1 MAQLL
6 SRVGGEVLV
15 NTITEQT
22 QSQPAMIELTSG
34 EYVIVW
40 TSFVA
45 SGSFEIRGQ
54 RYAADGT
61 PIDADFAIS
70 PSGGNHGEPRIA
82 ALPTGGFIVTWTY
95 DAHDGTGVSAAA
107 GTALRIR
114 GQIFDSSAAKV
125 GGVLALTSGNG
136 SEQGD
141 SQVITFADG
150 SFALAWQNFLPAG
163 ERDALVQKF
172 NSAGTATSGV
182 VTISA
187 STTGSQTQPALTAL
201 AGGGFVA
208 TWADTNSA
216 AAGDSSS
223 QGVKAQLFDSAGA
236 KVGSE
241 FLVNTIIPGQQ
252 YSPSVAALASGGFVV
267 AWMSLSSTPFDP
279 AFNDVKAQIFDAA
292 GARVGGEFKVHE
304 ASEGEQV
311 QPSVTA
317 LPGGGF
323 VVAWRDGTLTDADV
337 KAQAFDADGARS
349 GTEFTLGTETDGLQS
364 APVVIGLANG
374 GLAAA
379 WVGTDDSGTGV
390 KAQLFGTTDTA
401 PSDIGFSSGS
411 VSENL
416 FENTSAGT
424 LLAIGAANSGFT
436 FEIVSDSTGGAFA
449 VDGDQLIVV
458 DNAKLDFETN
468 PHATVTVRVT
478 DDNGQTYEETLELD
492 VADVLLEKRYSAG
505 DEFIVNQSEAGP
517 EYRPTLVP
525 LASGGFA
532 ILWTQYTALPGEPT
546 IYRTVLRVFD
556 SAGAPVS
563 GEIQL
568 INPALAD
575 FTAAPLANGGFI
587 VASNVANQPPGSRS
601 VMAQAYDSAGNA
613 VGPEMLAGSTTTGFP
628 YGASVVQI
636 GSGGFVLGWADQ
648 GEVSAQRFDAAGA
661 KVGGEIPIAT
671 NFGADHFVLLA
682 TPNGGFVAAWEEGGP
697 TGDGPYEAK
706 AQFFDSSGAPVGAG
720 IALPAGDID
729 VDGVTIVA
737 LADGGYMLG
746 WVQEEANSDGI
757 TVQAVM
763 AQRIGADG
771 VPVGSPVLLTGF
783 IIEDDLGP
791 YVSFAAHPDGGFVVT
806 WPVAD
811 LSGDLTVGS
820 ITYGYGGQLYDGFG
834 MPVGDSFKVTDF
846 ADAGN
851 AVMLADGSFA
861 AAWTGIDSDDNGVF
875 ARVFRPANEPDYSG
889 NDVLRG
895 DGHINLLDGGA
906 GNDILWLQSG
916 GDDIGLGGSGN
927 DVFLFGAEMT
937 ADDRVDGGPGI
948 DQIALQGD
956 YAFANALT
964 LGSGVIGFES
974 IAILPGSDVRF
985 GDPGDNFY
993 NYDITTLDV
1002 NVAAGVRVIVD
1013 ANRLRVGEDFTFNGS
1028 AESDGGFF
1036 IWGGG
1041 GTDTLTG
1048 GTQTDIFYFG
1058 ENLQF
1063 GANDTVDGG
1072 AGTDQLG
1079 LRGNYTI
1086 VFGANQ
1092 IVGIENIGLVSAQ
1105 DTRFGALGSTFN
1117 YNLTM
1122 NDANVASGVL
1132 MTVDGAALRGGE
1144 TLTFN
1149 GSAETNGLFRIFG
1162 GQGNDTITTGAG
1174 ADIIQGGRGADD
1186 MTGGGGADT
1195 FRYITTLDS
1204 TGAAMDEILD
1214 FAPGTDKI
1222 DLSRIDANSLA
1233 GGDQAFS
1240 WIGSNAFTGSGAA
1253 SAGEL
1258 RAYQNNGIWF
1268 VEGDTDGNGV
1278 ADLVISLTVIGP
1290 TPLGQAE
1297 FVP

>member
-1 MAQLL
+1 MSRAAGARWPGRPTHGGQGLPLSPATGVMEDLGSANMGFSLVPDAEMGAVEALRRTARGIEAGLAAEARLRRMDRDDEPHRAAGGLDVGALKTRAEPAATAATGSPAQKIFITFGEHDLTDNIVHLVLARTARRAEGTRGISLFLVPKFPARRLARRNDLRCVSIEHKLGIHASPTCVMAFGDDGGATGWLIGEENGGHAAMFTMMNNARLNVGLQGVVDRRAATQRRSPMRASASRGSREGRPAAIIEHPDVRRMLL
-6 SRVGGEVLV
+6 RMKALTQAARALAIMPFGQIDRGTPARATRRAARADLLTPLVKAWAPTSAARSPASASRSMAAWAISRRPAPRSIARRPHRADLRRHQRHPGGRPGRA
-15 NTITEQT
+15 Q
-22 QSQPAMIELTSG
+22 ARARRR
-34 EYVIVW
+34 

-706 AQFFDSSGAPVGAG
+706 A
-720 IALPAGDID
+720 
-729 VDGVTIVA
+729 TI
-737 LADGGYMLG
+737 
-746 WVQEEANSDGI
+746 
-757 TVQAVM
+757 
-763 AQRIGADG
+763 
-771 VPVGSPVLLTGF
+771 
-783 IIEDDLGP
+783 
-791 YVSFAAHPDGGFVVT
+791 
-806 WPVAD
+806 
-811 LSGDLTVGS
+811 
-820 ITYGYGGQLYDGFG
+820 
-834 MPVGDSFKVTDF
+834 
-846 ADAGN
+846 
-851 AVMLADGSFA
+851 
-861 AAWTGIDSDDNGVF
+861 
-875 ARVFRPANEPDYSG
+875 
-889 NDVLRG
+889 
-895 DGHINLLDGGA
+895 
-906 GNDILWLQSG
+906 
-916 GDDIGLGGSGN
+916 
-927 DVFLFGAEMT
+927 
-937 ADDRVDGGPGI
+937 
-948 DQIALQGD
+948 
-956 YAFANALT
+956 
-964 LGSGVIGFES
+964 
-974 IAILPGSDVRF
+974 
-985 GDPGDNFY
+985 
-993 NYDITTLDV
+993 
-1002 NVAAGVRVIVD
+1002 
-1013 ANRLRVGEDFTFNGS
+1013 
-1028 AESDGGFF
+1028 
-1036 IWGGG
+1036 
-1041 GTDTLTG
+1041 
-1048 GTQTDIFYFG
+1048 
-1058 ENLQF
+1058 
-1063 GANDTVDGG
+1063 
-1072 AGTDQLG
+1072 
-1079 LRGNYTI
+1079 
-1086 VFGANQ
+1086 
-1092 IVGIENIGLVSAQ
+1092 
-1105 DTRFGALGSTFN
+1105 
-1117 YNLTM
+1117 
-1122 NDANVASGVL
+1122 
-1132 MTVDGAALRGGE
+1132 
-1144 TLTFN
+1144 
-1149 GSAETNGLFRIFG
+1149 
-1162 GQGNDTITTGAG
+1162 
-1174 ADIIQGGRGADD
+1174 
-1186 MTGGGGADT
+1186 
-1195 FRYITTLDS
+1195 
-1204 TGAAMDEILD
+1204 
-1214 FAPGTDKI
+1214 
-1222 DLSRIDANSLA
+1222 
-1233 GGDQAFS
+1233 
-1240 WIGSNAFTGSGAA
+1240 
-1253 SAGEL
+1253 
-1258 RAYQNNGIWF
+1258 
-1268 VEGDTDGNGV
+1268 
-1278 ADLVISLTVIGP
+1278 
-1290 TPLGQAE
+1290 
-1297 FVP
+1297 